1 MLCKGSCNCD
11 QWQVQVIITK
21 PLSDFNPR
29 ICDCDYCKNNPSAI
43 ISDPNMIINFIGS
56 EITINQNGDELANF
70 YYCNDCGDLLA
81 VGCNL
86 NGHLRG
92 AVNPNLLRDANQLG
106 KPIQIQP
113 RLLSSDEKLDR
124 WGKLWGVLNGV

>member
-1 MLCKGSCNCD
+1 
-11 QWQVQVIITK
+11 
-21 PLSDFNPR
+21 
-29 ICDCDYCKNNPSAI
+29 
-43 ISDPNMIINFIGS
+43 MIINFIGG